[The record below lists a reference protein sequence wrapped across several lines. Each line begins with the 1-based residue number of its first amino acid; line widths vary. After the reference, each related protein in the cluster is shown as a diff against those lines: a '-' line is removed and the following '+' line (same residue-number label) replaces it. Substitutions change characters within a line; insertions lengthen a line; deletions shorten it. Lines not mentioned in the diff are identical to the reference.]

1 MRHSVLVMVAAGFL
15 GCHGAQSP
23 AGAHIVRIAIHRDP
37 IAFLP
42 MRVAQTLGF
51 YEQEGL
57 TVELSELAGGTKAIE
72 ALLGGSVDVAAGS
85 MSDAVA
91 LAAAGRAVRGIVLL
105 YTRPTAALA
114 VAPGLVGTIRSVR
127 NLKGR
132 TVGVS
137 APGSASH
144 QLLNY
149 LLVTNGLQPDDVSAV
164 SVGMTGSS
172 IAALEHQ
179 QVDAAVLIA
188 SAITA
193 FEDRHGSTGFIADT
207 RTPAGASQVFG
218 SELFPSVSL
227 LTQDSWLEHHADSAE
242 RLVRAVKKG
251 LRWVRTQP
259 AERVR
264 EMLPEG
270 ARMTLDQ
277 DLRSIR
283 NAQQVI
289 STDGQMPPGSV
300 ELVARFVAVSN
311 PAVRAA
317 HIDLSRIYTNEF
329 ALK

>member
-1 MRHSVLVMVAAGFL
+1 MRRSVLVLFAASVL
-15 GCHGAQSP
+15 GCHGAEST
-23 AGAHIVRIAIHRDP
+23 AGARTVRIAIHRDP

-42 MRVAQTLGF
+42 MRVAHTLG
-51 YEQEGL
+51 YYQEEGL
-57 TVELSELAGGTKAIE
+57 SVELSEVAGGTKAIE

-91 LAAAGRAVRGIVLL
+91 LAAQGRAVRGIVLL
-105 YTRPTAALA
+105 YTRPTAALV
-114 VAPGLVGTIRSVR
+114 VAPGLVGTIRTIA

-149 LLVTNGLQPDDVSAV
+149 LLVTSGLLPDDVSAV
-164 SVGMTGSS
+164 SVGMAGSS

-193 FEDRHGSTGFIADT
+193 FEDRHGGKGFIADT

-227 LTQDSWLEHHADSAE
+227 LTQDRWLEHNADTAQ

-251 LRWVRTQP
+251 LRWVRTEP

-264 EMLPEG
+264 EMIPEG
-270 ARMTLDQ
+270 ARMTLGQ

-283 NAQQVI
+283 DAQQVM
-289 STDGQMPPGSV
+289 SADGQMPPGSA
-300 ELVARFVAVSN
+300 ELIARFVAISN
-311 PAVRAA
+311 PALRTA
-317 HIDLSRIYTNEF
+317 HLDLSRTYTNEF
-329 ALK
+329 VLK